1 MILSDIATQP
11 TDDLTTADGVALKV
25 SLRRA
30 QRRNKMKALLLVAP
44 LFAFLMAAFVLP
56 IFDML
61 ARSVDNSVVMTYM
74 PRTVEALGPWD
85 GKDLPDETVFS
96 ATVQDL
102 AAGREARTIGKVASR
117 LNYEIGGMRSLIMK
131 SARKAAKM
139 GDGPYKEAL
148 IKVDKRWADAKV
160 WKLLQRESDPYTL
173 SYYLSAMDMEYSED
187 GAMQAKPANMQIYV
201 DLFVRTLWMSG
212 LITFLCLL
220 LGYPIAHLLA
230 NLPMRQANL
239 LMIMVLLPFW
249 ISMLVRTTTWIA
261 ILQSQGILNDVFVW
275 LGLVDDA
282 NRMQLIYNKTGT
294 IIAMTHI
301 LLPFMILPLY
311 SVMKTIPPSY
321 MRAAR
326 SMGATAFTAFRRVYF
341 PQTLAGIGA
350 GSILV
355 FILSIGYYITP
366 ALVGGQSGRFIT
378 NFIAY
383 HMQQSLNWGLAA
395 AIGSLL
401 LAAVVALYLL
411 YNRIV
416 GVDNVKLG

>member
-1 MILSDIATQP
+1 MSDIATQP